1 MDIKANILETIG
13 MTPMVR
19 INRLSP
25 NPAVNIL
32 AKVEDSIRAEAS
44 RTALPS
50 R

>member
-32 AKVEDSIRAEAS
+32 ASS
-44 RTALPS
+44 
-50 R
+50 